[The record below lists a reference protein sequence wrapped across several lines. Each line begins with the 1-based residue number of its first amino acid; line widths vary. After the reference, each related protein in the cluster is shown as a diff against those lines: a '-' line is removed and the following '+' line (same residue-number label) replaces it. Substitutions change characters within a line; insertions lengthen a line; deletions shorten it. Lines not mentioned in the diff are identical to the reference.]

1 MRTRNNVSLR
11 YSQEILNGPVIAT
24 FLRLGVPLL
33 IVRIIQ
39 DLYLLVDMFWLS
51 RYNQFIMATPRQVMP
66 SYMMF
71 TAFINSFCSANL
83 ALLTQYIGAGMYD
96 NVLNTFRKMITI
108 SVLGGLASGSLFFT
122 LSPYLFTYFVGTP
135 PEILADVIGY
145 ARVMAFDIIVLS
157 INVSLATLLQSLGD
171 TRTTALSQITGSII
185 NLMLDPIFING
196 LGYLPA
202 MGAVGAAIATL
213 LSKFAS
219 IFMMIF
225 RISQQYSWIKI
236 RFSKNVDVEYLA
248 ISLRIATP
256 LLIMGVSNSLA
267 FNLQN
272 RLINTFGVIVTTA
285 VSLGFILFDLANTS
299 LWGLTEGIAI
309 MVGQNL
315 GAGNIDRSKTIAR
328 KTALFIFSSVVVSSI
343 LIYLVKDYI
352 ASVFIT
358 GQGVNLEH
366 IEKVYNE
373 FSSFIS
379 FTIWTLAFF
388 ALTFSSMSVGRGSGR
403 TFMPTVINI
412 IRLWGLRVGLGYL
425 LSLVL
430 RWGTLGIYIAFAL
443 SNVIGGILSISWVIK
458 GSWAKPII
466 KPEPK
471 RLSYSY
477 ARTQ

>member
-1 MRTRNNVSLR
+1 M
-11 YSQEILNGPVIAT
+11 
-24 FLRLGVPLL
+24 PLL

-96 NVLNTFRKMITI
+96 NVLNTFRKMMTI
-108 SVLGGLASGSLFFT
+108 SILGGSASGLLFFII
-122 LSPYLFTYFVGTP
+122 SPYLFTYFVGTP

-145 ARVMAFDIIVLS
+145 AQVMAFDIVVLS

-171 TRTTALSQITGSII
+171 TRTTALSQITGSVI
-185 NLMLDPIFING
+185 NLILDPIFING
-196 LGYLPA
+196 FGYLPA
-202 MGAVGAAIATL
+202 MGAIGAAIATL

-219 IFMMIF
+219 ISMMIF
-225 RISQQYSWIKI
+225 RISQQYPWIKI
-236 RFSKNVDVEYLA
+236 RLSKDVDIEYLA
-248 ISLRIATP
+248 VSLRIAIP

-315 GAGNIDRSKTIAR
+315 GAGNIERSKSIAK
-328 KTALFIFSSVVVSSI
+328 KTALFIFSSVALSSA
-343 LIYLVKDYI
+343 LIYLVRDYI

-358 GQGVNLEH
+358 GQGVNPGD
-366 IEKVYNE
+366 IEKVYEEYNR
-373 FSSFIS
+373 FIS

-388 ALTFSSMSVGRGSGR
+388 ALTFSSMSIGRGSGH
-403 TFMPTVINI
+403 TFMPTIINI
-412 IRLWGLRVGLGYL
+412 IRLWGIRVGLGY
-425 LSLVL
+425 VL
-430 RWGTLGIYIAFAL
+430 ALILGWGTLGIYVAFAL
-443 SNVIGGILSISWVIK
+443 SNIVGGTISISWVLK

-466 KPEPK
+466 KREPK
-471 RLSYSY
+471 RLGYMHSH
-477 ARTQ
+477 AKPR